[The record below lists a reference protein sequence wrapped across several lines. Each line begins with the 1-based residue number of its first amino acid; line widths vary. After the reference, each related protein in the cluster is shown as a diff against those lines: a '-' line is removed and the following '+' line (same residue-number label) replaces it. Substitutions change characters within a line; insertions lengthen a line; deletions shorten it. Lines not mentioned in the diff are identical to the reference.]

1 MTGHATWGFQREF
14 FLLEE
19 RRLESTPCYPLFTY
33 VAGLL
38 QAVEAFFASIE
49 QARFEN
55 FVIVVC
61 T

>member
-1 MTGHATWGFQREF
+1 MRHGDFEENFFFWRREGWKVPPV
-14 FLLEE
+14 L
-19 RRLESTPCYPLFTY
+19 SLFTY
-33 VAGLL
+33 VARLL

-55 FVIVVC
+55 FAIVVC